1 MDDQA
6 RLIERAFPLK
16 QASLDSVHEKNVRH
30 GHISTLHIW
39 PARRPLA
46 ACRAAL
52 IATLLPDPGDAEER
66 RRLIERIGGRVV
78 PKVEKK
84 NVAGNRVEVE
94 REETVGG
101 ILHWGRESGPDL
113 QFFRDEIRKAHGGRA
128 PRVLDPFAGG
138 GAIPLEAMRLGCE
151 VTAIDI
157 NPVAWFILKCTLEY
171 PQKLAGQKRPLPEF
185 VLRDR
190 EFMES
195 FLKAQGLKGAT
206 LRTQLER
213 LPLANKENSFP
224 LPLGEGQGE
233 GQHAADSDSGPSPG
247 ASRRPL
253 PTGRG
258 SRGQDAFSFG
268 GPSLEADLAWHVRA
282 WGRWVLARARRE
294 LARFYPTYADFQP
307 LVGHESREPA
317 ERRLVPTDENGAP
330 QIERLNAEF
339 SKEYL
344 NNPRNPRWVQKPTV
358 AYLWA
363 RTVRCKN
370 CRATI
375 PLLKTKWL
383 CKKDNK
389 RVLLKVEPASSSPL
403 PPGEGQGEG
412 AGAAASGSG
421 PSPAPAARPLPTGRG
436 ADIKFSILSGK
447 DAVAQGGNGAQRR
460 EYDRK
465 IGAGT
470 MSRAGA
476 TCVCCGLPSM
486 TMEDIRLEGKA
497 GRLGA
502 IMTAVVVDG
511 PEGKE
516 YRLPTEDEIRLAAE
530 AEKEVERVF
539 AEIPFGIPDEPTP
552 TQSQFSGVANYGFM
566 KWSKLFTPRQLLAL
580 GTFVKETRSVPDQL
594 RSQAEV
600 AKWEEAICAYLSL
613 MVDRLAN
620 QGSNATMWNTIGEK
634 VEQTFARFAL
644 PIHWDHPE
652 VNPLAETTGGYQSAL
667 DWVSLVVS
675 DLLKATASAPM
686 PQALWKTA
694 TSGAAQ
700 PVDVVV
706 TDPPYYDAIPYSDL
720 MDFFYVWLRRTLRG
734 LSREIDEAFA
744 QPLGPKWDSE
754 KQDGELIDDSSRFG
768 GDPVASRAAY
778 EHGMLRAFR
787 ACSRSLVP
795 DGRMVVVFANK
806 NPKAWETLAGAIIK
820 ADFVVDGSWPIVTE
834 MRGGVRNFGRASL
847 ASSIWLVCR
856 KRPESARP
864 GWDNRV
870 LDEMR
875 ENIHTRLREYWDAGI
890 RGPDFVWAATG
901 PALEA
906 YSKHPVVKKANEP
919 GAVMEVSEFLR
930 AVRRIVVDFVVGRVL
945 SHNGEASAV
954 SGLDDVTTYYLLH
967 RHDFGME
974 DAPIGACILYA
985 ISCGLSDHD
994 LADRYEILQ
1003 RTGGRSSEPL
1013 PVGRGRSE
1021 GPGEGPPEE
1030 LEDDADFDESD
1041 GPHPDPLPEGEGEE
1055 GSGSKVRL
1063 RPWNKRIR
1071 KSMGY
1076 DGDSRSAGE
1085 KPAPL
1090 IDQVHRLMHLWR
1102 AGDVV
1107 RVDEY
1112 LDARGL
1118 RRNALFHQLLQA
1130 LIELAPGGSEER
1142 SLLESISN
1150 HITARPASAEE
1161 RQAEMFR
1168 AKSE

>member
-1 MDDQA
+1 MTESP
-6 RLIERAFPLK
+6 RLIERGFPLK

-52 IATLLPDPGDAEER
+52 IATLLADPRDPEER

-78 PKVEKK
+78 PKIEKK
-84 NVAGNRVEVE
+84 KVAGKPVEVE

-101 ILHWGRESGPDL
+101 ILHWGRESSPDL
-113 QFFRDEIRKAHGGRA
+113 QFFRDEIRKAYGGRA

-185 VLRDR
+185 VLHDRD
-190 EFMES
+190 FMES
-195 FLKAQGLKGAT
+195 FFKAQGFKGAM

-213 LPLANKENSFP
+213 IG
-224 LPLGEGQGE
+224 LGEE
-233 GQHAADSDSGPSPG
+233 
-247 ASRRPL
+247 
-253 PTGRG
+253 
-258 SRGQDAFSFG
+258 G
-268 GPSLEADLAWHVRA
+268 GPSQASSSAAVKKEGQKAFQLGIDATFFEADLAWHVRA
-282 WGRWVLARARRE
+282 WGWWVLQRAKADLE
-294 LARFYPTYADFQP
+294 RFYPTID
-307 LVGHESREPA
+307 G
-317 ERRLVPTDENGAP
+317 
-330 QIERLNAEF
+330 
-339 SKEYL
+339 
-344 NNPRNPRWVQKPTV
+344 KPTV

-363 RTVRCKN
+363 RTVKCKN
-370 CRATI
+370 CRATM

-389 RVLLKVEPASSSPL
+389 RILLKVEPNADKT
-403 PPGEGQGEG
+403 
-412 AGAAASGSG
+412 G
-421 PSPAPAARPLPTGRG
+421 PM
-436 ADIKFSILSGK
+436 FSILRGD
-447 DAVAQGGNGAQRR
+447 DAATQGGNGAQRR
-460 EYDRK
+460 EYDK
-465 IGAGT
+465 KLGAGT

-476 TCVCCGLPSM
+476 TCICCGLPSM
-486 TMEDIRLEGKA
+486 TMEDIRFQGKA

-511 PEGKE
+511 PDGKE
-516 YRLPTEDEIRLAAE
+516 YRLPTNEEIRLAADTE
-530 AEKEVERVF
+530 NEIERVF
-539 AEIPFGIPDEPTP
+539 AEIPFAIPNEPLP
-552 TQSQFSGVANYGFM
+552 SKEALGFRVPLYGFDR
-566 KWSKLFTPRQLLAL
+566 WSKLFTPRQLLAL
-580 GTFVKETRSVPDQL
+580 GTFVKHTRTLGQELVTRGYSDYE
-594 RSQAEV
+594 AEALV
-600 AKWEEAICAYLSL
+600 AFLSMML
-613 MVDRLAN
+613 DRLAN
-620 QGSNATMWNTIGEK
+620 QNSNVSRWNQGGEK
-634 VEQTFARFAL
+634 VEGTFARFAL
-644 PIHWDHPE
+644 PILWDFAE
-652 VNPLAETTGGYQSAL
+652 VNLLGNATGGFLSAF
-667 DWVSLVVS
+667 DWVSLVVEHLMNARTAHS
-675 DLLKATASAPM
+675 AAAVLSRSATSASAE
-686 PQALWKTA
+686 QLHHL
-694 TSGAAQ
+694 
-700 PVDVVV
+700 VL

-720 MDFFYVWLRRTLRG
+720 MDFFYVWLRRTLHG
-734 LSREIDEAFA
+734 LSPEIDQAFHE
-744 QPLGPKWDSE
+744 PLGPKWNSE

-768 GDPVASRAAY
+768 GDKSASKNAY
-778 EHGMLRAFR
+778 EDGMFRAFQACDR
-787 ACSRSLVP
+787 ALFP

-806 NPKAWETLAGAIIK
+806 SPNAWETLVSAIVRAG
-820 ADFVVDGSWPIVTE
+820 FVVDASWPIQTE
-834 MRGGVRNFGRASL
+834 MGTRNRALSSAAL
-847 ASSIWLVCR
+847 ASSVWLVCR
-856 KRPESARP
+856 KRPEAARP

-875 ENIHTRLREYWDAGI
+875 ENIHIQLREYWDAGI

-901 PALEA
+901 PAMEA

-919 GAVMEVSEFLR
+919 GATMEVSEFLR

-967 RHDFGME
+967 RHDFGMD

-994 LADRYEILQ
+994 LSDRFEILQ
-1003 RTGGRSSEPL
+1003 RTGGQSEPD
-1013 PVGRGRSE
+1013 E
-1021 GPGEGPPEE
+1021 DEE
-1030 LEDDADFDESD
+1030 PSAEADTEV
-1041 GPHPDPLPEGEGEE
+1041 EE
-1055 GSGSKVRL
+1055 GTGSKVRL

-1076 DGDSRSAGE
+1076 NGDG

-1130 LIELAPGGSEER
+1130 LIELAPAASEER

-1150 HITARPASAEE
+1150 HISSRPASAEE
-1161 RQAEMFR
+1161 RQGEMFR
-1168 AKSE
+1168 PKEA

>member
-1 MDDQA
+1 MSDRP

-52 IATLLPDPGDAEER
+52 IATLLPDPGDPDER

-78 PKVEKK
+78 RKIEKK
-84 NVAGNRVEVE
+84 SVAGSRVEVE
-94 REETVGG
+94 REETAGG
-101 ILHWGRESGPDL
+101 ILHWGRESSPDL
-113 QFFRDEIRKAHGGRA
+113 QFFRDEIRKAYGGRA

-171 PQKLAGQKRPLPEF
+171 PQKLAGQKRPLPDF

-190 EFMES
+190 DFMEA
-195 FLKAQGLKGAT
+195 FFKAQGLKGAT

-213 LPLANKENSFP
+213 LPIA
-224 LPLGEGQGE
+224 G
-233 GQHAADSDSGPSPG
+233 DSDSESGPSP
-247 ASRRPL
+247 APAPRPL
-253 PTGRG
+253 PAERGSSESGPSPAPAARPLPAGRG
-258 SRGQDAFSFG
+258 SEGQSAFGFDG
-268 GPSLEADLAWHVRA
+268 AVSLDADLAWHVRA
-282 WGRWVLARARRE
+282 WGRWVLARARADLE
-294 LARFYPTYADFQP
+294 RFYPTID
-307 LVGHESREPA
+307 G
-317 ERRLVPTDENGAP
+317 
-330 QIERLNAEF
+330 
-339 SKEYL
+339 
-344 NNPRNPRWVQKPTV
+344 KPTV

-363 RTVRCKN
+363 RTVKCKN

-389 RVLLKVEPASSSPL
+389 RVLLKVEPASSPL
-403 PPGEGQGEG
+403 PLGEAGARPAAVEG
-412 AGAAASGSG
+412 AVSTDSDKG
-421 PSPAPAARPLPTGRG
+421 PSPAPAARPLPAGRG
-436 ADIKFSILSGK
+436 GEIRFSILSGK
-447 DAVAQGGNGAQRR
+447 EAAAQGGNGAQRR

-486 TMEDIRLEGKA
+486 TMGDIRLEGKA

-511 PEGKE
+511 PGGKE
-516 YRLPTEDEIRLAAE
+516 YRLPTDDEIRLAAE
-530 AEKEVERVF
+530 AEKGIERVF
-539 AEIPFGIPDEPTP
+539 AEIPFGIPDEPLP
-552 TQSQFSGVANYGFM
+552 SKEALGFRVPLYGFDR
-566 KWSKLFTPRQLLAL
+566 WSKLFTPRQLLAL
-580 GTFVKETRSVPDQL
+580 GTFVKHTR
-594 RSQAEV
+594 AV
-600 AKWEEAICAYLSL
+600 ASAMGPNDYPTHWREAIEAFLALC
-613 MVDRLAN
+613 VDRVADRSSSICHWDLGYQKIAN
-620 QGSNATMWNTIGEK
+620 
-634 VEQTFARFAL
+634 TFSGFRL
-644 PIHWDHPE
+644 PICWDFCESSP
-652 VNPLAETTGGYQSAL
+652 AGDSTGSYAGQLEWLVEFASHAAQSSPARCFGR
-667 DWVSLVVS
+667 
-675 DLLKATASAPM
+675 AIAASAGRL
-686 PQALWKTA
+686 Q
-694 TSGAAQ
+694 GQ
-700 PVDVVV
+700 FEGIV

-720 MDFFYVWLRRTLRG
+720 MDFFYVWLRRTLHG
-734 LSREIDEAFA
+734 LSPEIDEAFRE
-744 QPLGPKWDSE
+744 PLGPKWNSE

-768 GDPVASRAAY
+768 GDKTASKKAY
-778 EHGMLRAFR
+778 EDGMFRAFQACDR
-787 ACSRSLVP
+787 ALVA

-806 NPKAWETLAGAIIK
+806 SPDAWETLVSAIIR
-820 ADFVVDGSWPIVTE
+820 AGFVVDASWPIQTE
-834 MRGGVRNFGRASL
+834 MGNRTRALSSAAL
-847 ASSIWLVCR
+847 ASSVWLVCR
-856 KRPESARP
+856 KRPEAARP

-875 ENIHTRLREYWDAGI
+875 ENICTRLREYWDAGI

-967 RHDFGME
+967 RHDFGMG
-974 DAPIGACILYA
+974 DAPVGACILYA

-1003 RTGGRSSEPL
+1003 GAGASLPL
-1013 PVGRGRSE
+1013 PAGRGRRE
-1021 GPGEGPPEE
+1021 APGEGPLSASDLSESEDSGDDLAANGAEE
-1030 LEDDADFDESD
+1030 A
-1041 GPHPDPLPEGEGEE
+1041 EE
-1055 GSGSKVRL
+1055 GSGSRVRL
-1063 RPWNKRIR
+1063 RPWNRRIR
-1071 KSMGY
+1071 KSLGY
-1076 DGDSRSAGE
+1076 DSDGR
-1085 KPAPL
+1085 PAPL
-1090 IDQVHRLMHLWR
+1090 IDQAHRLMHLWR

-1118 RRNALFHQLLQA
+1118 RRNGLFHQLLQA
-1130 LIELAPGGSEER
+1130 LIELAAAGSEER

-1150 HITARPASAEE
+1150 HIAARPASAED
-1161 RQAEMFR
+1161 RQVTLFRSGAAEG
-1168 AKSE
+1168 